1 MGGGGGV
8 HACVC
13 VCVCWRGGGG
23 SATAHLL
30 YRWEMMCLFYT
41 LGLMTGC
48 IIAAK

>member
-13 VCVCWRGGGG
+13 VCLLGGV